1 MQILL
6 KFAANI
12 DKDLGH
18 LSRLAGPCALSLGS
32 GHPKTLKG
40 TFFPHKYPSQS
51 LEKAM
56 KVTEVVSL
64 KGCKILEI

>member
-32 GHPKTLKG
+32 GHPKTLWG
-40 TFFPHKYPSQS
+40 TFFSPQIPQS
-51 LEKAM
+51 IPWE
-56 KVTEVVSL
+56 SN
-64 KGCKILEI
+64 KGHCSGLTKRV